1 MDKTIE
7 NIWKEGFLNQK
18 EISAPKIN
26 NLYNQKSIHIID
38 KIKRM
43 NKINLIAIAIG
54 APLFMVITFFMK
66 FPITGIATFII
77 LAVILYVN
85 RNLMKGFD
93 TIDKGNNS
101 YEYLSSFNIWL
112 KKQLSINRKMA
123 GYYYPALFL
132 AVVIGLWFSP
142 GIQHVFHEIISK
154 PHEIYLVGDFPILW
168 TIPIAI
174 ITITLA
180 FVGGRLYDFD
190 VKLVYGP
197 VYKKLDDILADMED
211 LRK

>member
-7 NIWKEGFLNQK
+7 NIWKEGFVNAE
-18 EISAPKIN
+18 EITAPKIN

-43 NKINLIAIAIG
+43 NKINLIAIAAG

-77 LAVILYVN
+77 LAIVLYVN

-93 TIDKGNNS
+93 TIDKGKNS
-101 YEYLSSFNIWL
+101 YEYLNSFNIWL
-112 KKQLSINRKMA
+112 KQQLSINRKMA

-132 AVVIGLWFSP
+132 AVVIGIWFSP
-142 GIQHVFHEIISK
+142 GAQHVFQEILSK
-154 PHEIYLVGDFPILW
+154 PNEIYLIGDIPILW
-168 TIPIAI
+168 TIPVAI
-174 ITITLA
+174 ITIVLA
-180 FVGGRLYDFD
+180 FGGGRLYDFD

>member
-7 NIWKEGFLNQK
+7 NIWKEGFINAE

-54 APLFMVITFFMK
+54 APIFVVITYFMH
-66 FPITGIATFII
+66 IQIIGIMVFII
-77 LAVILYVN
+77 LYAILYAN
-85 RNLMKGFD
+85 RNLMKGFNS
-93 TIDKGNNS
+93 IDKGENS
-101 YEYLSSFNIWL
+101 YEYLNSFNNWL
-112 KKQLSINRKMA
+112 KLQLVLNRKLA

-142 GIQHVFHEIISK
+142 GIQMLFQEILSK
-154 PHEIYLVGDFPILW
+154 PNEIYLLGDFPILW
-168 TIPIAI
+168 TIPVIVI
-174 ITITLA
+174 SIGLA

-190 VKLVYGP
+190 VRLVYGP
-197 VYKKLDDILADMED
+197 IYKKLDDIITDMEE

>member
-7 NIWKEGFLNQK
+7 NIWKEGFIKSGDLT
-18 EISAPKIN
+18 APKIN
-26 NLYNQKSIHIID
+26 DLYNQKSIHIID

-54 APLFMVITFFMK
+54 APLFLVITCFMH
-66 FPITGIATFII
+66 FPITGMATFVI

-101 YEYLSSFNIWL
+101 YEYLNSFNTWL
-112 KKQLSINRKMA
+112 KLQLSINRKMA
-123 GYYYPALFL
+123 GFYYPALFL

-142 GIQHVFHEIISK
+142 GVQQIFQEILAK
-154 PHEIYLVGDFPILW
+154 PNEIYLLGNFPILW
-168 TIPIAI
+168 TIPVI
-174 ITITLA
+174 IISIVLA
-180 FVGGRLYDFD
+180 FLGGRLYDFD
-190 VKLVYGP
+190 VRIVYGP
-197 VYKKLDDILADMED
+197 VYKKLEDILSDMED

>member
-1 MDKTIE
+1 MDQTIE
-7 NIWKEGFLNQK
+7 NIWKEGFVNAE
-18 EISAPKIN
+18 EIIAPKIN

-43 NKINLIAIAIG
+43 NKINLIAIAAG
-54 APLFMVITFFMK
+54 APIFMVITFFMK

-77 LAVILYVN
+77 LAVVLYVN

-101 YEYLSSFNIWL
+101 YEYLNSFNTWL
-112 KKQLSINRKMA
+112 KKQLAINRKMA

-142 GIQHVFHEIISK
+142 GVQHIFQEILAK
-154 PHEIYLVGDFPILW
+154 PNEIYLVGNFPILW
-168 TIPIAI
+168 TIPVAI
-174 ITITLA
+174 ITIVLA
-180 FVGGRLYDFD
+180 FAGDRLYDFD

-211 LRK
+211 LKK